1 MTTYGRTVTVF
12 GGLAFLAAASFGICA
27 SANFRFGARRGIRI
41 KDTGC
46 LALVI
51 RNFNSSKLI
60 FKTNSQSWPHLPA
73 LTAL

>member
-1 MTTYGRTVTVF
+1 VTTYGRTVTVF

-51 RNFNSSKLI
+51 RNFNSSRLT
-60 FKTNSQSWPHLPA
+60 FKTTGQSWTRLPA
-73 LTAL
+73 LTGS